1 MNYFI
6 EDLNIFY
13 TTIYGGIII
22 GILFDFNSSLKKNF
36 KSISKISFIFDILF
50 CITVT
55 ILTFVVINT
64 IERFQLR
71 YYHFIALLVGFLL
84 YYNTISKFV
93 IKFINTII
101 GTTKF
106 FIKKIVLTLVK
117 ILDNLYYIIVYS
129 IHFLFDIILYIPN
142 IIFNLK
148 DKLHKKLLV
157 KRKLK
162 KGV

>member
-36 KSISKISFIFDILF
+36 KSISKISFMFDILF

-55 ILTFVVINT
+55 LLTFVVINT

-93 IKFINTII
+93 IKLINTII

-129 IHFLFDIILYIPN
+129 IHFLFDIIFYIPN

>member
-36 KSISKISFIFDILF
+36 KSISKISFMFDILF

-55 ILTFVVINT
+55 LLIFVVINT
-64 IERFQLR
+64 IEMFQLR

-93 IKFINTII
+93 IKLINTII

-129 IHFLFDIILYIPN
+129 IHFLFDIIFYIPN